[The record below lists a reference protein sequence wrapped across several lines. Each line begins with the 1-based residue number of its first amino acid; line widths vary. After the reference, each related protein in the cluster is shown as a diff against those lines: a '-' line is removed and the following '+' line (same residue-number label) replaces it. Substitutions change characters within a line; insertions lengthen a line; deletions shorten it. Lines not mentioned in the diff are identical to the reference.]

1 MSLSYATEM
10 WEGRS
15 AKWSIQASQ
24 WIREYTVN
32 YRCQTTAESDGPY
45 TVMAGLP
52 SLGSAHPQDS
62 GALVKD
68 ISVNQM
74 TNEPFMFVATVNYS
88 SAVDPTETTQNP
100 LSRPYEYGYNVEAV
114 TKVIEKDK
122 DGSPILNSAKE
133 RFDDPPVEEEEYRLV
148 LSVTRNESTY
158 PLTTLT
164 TYQGKVNQ
172 YAWNGGAARTW
183 LLRNISANRV
193 VEQQTVYYRVSY
205 EFVYNG
211 NTWDR
216 SILDRGFCTLS
227 GGNRKQILDTQ
238 GIPISKPHLLD
249 GSGGKTSTPSYLTFK
264 TKKEADFNQL
274 QIING

>member
-15 AKWSIQASQ
+15 GKWAIQANQ
-24 WIREYTVN
+24 HIREYTVV
-32 YRCQTTAESDGPY
+32 YRCQTTIESDGPY
-45 TVMAGLP
+45 TVLTGLP
-52 SLGSAHPQDS
+52 TLGSAHPQDS
-62 GALVKD
+62 GALLKD
-68 ISVNQM
+68 IQVNQSSS
-74 TNEPFMFVATVNYS
+74 EPFVFVANLTYS
-88 SAVDPTETTQNP
+88 SAVDPTEITEDP
-100 LSRPYEYGYNVEAV
+100 LLRPYEYSYNVEAV
-114 TKVIEKDK
+114 TKVVEKDK
-122 DGSPILNSAKE
+122 DGAPIMNSAKE

-148 LSVTRNESTY
+148 VSVTRNESTY

-164 TYQGKVNQ
+164 NYQGRVNSF
-172 YAWNGGAARTW
+172 AWNGGDARTW

-216 SILDRGFCTLS
+216 YILDRGFSTLS
-227 GGNRKQILDTQ
+227 GGNRKQILDSQ

-249 GSGGKTSTPSYLTFK
+249 GSGAKTSTPKYLTFK

-274 QIING
+274 QIT